1 MAEIP
6 EAGTIT
12 AEQAILLLLL
22 ENSGDLKRLEKDG
35 AVAPMA
41 PGRYWLKDL
50 VQGFVRYTRKNAD
63 MTDTSSL
70 SICFGLTGA
79 RIGQLARE
87 GWFKQIER
95 GRYNWKEAC
104 AGYIRFLRDE
114 DRRSSR
120 SSSDSRIKDAKA
132 RDIEIRTMQRLG
144 RLVPLEVYEEMIDSI
159 CGSVRSEFAGM
170 AATVTRDLNLRR
182 MIEREVNARLHR
194 IAELA
199 MAHAIRLETG
209 SSPADAVR
217 ANGAGPVGGSKQDV
231 PSDSG
236 STGTA

>member
-22 ENSGDLKRLEKDG
+22 ENSGDLRRLEKDG
-35 AVAPMA
+35 AVSAIA

-95 GRYNWKEAC
+95 LCRLHPVFA
-104 AGYIRFLRDE
+104 
-114 DRRSSR
+114 RRR
-120 SSSDSRIKDAKA
+120 PPIIA
-132 RDIEIRTMQRLG
+132 
-144 RLVPLEVYEEMIDSI
+144 V
-159 CGSVRSEFAGM
+159 
-170 AATVTRDLNLRR
+170 
-182 MIEREVNARLHR
+182 IERQPHQ
-194 IAELA
+194 
-199 MAHAIRLETG
+199 G
-209 SSPADAVR
+209 CQ
-217 ANGAGPVGGSKQDV
+217 GA
-231 PSDSG
+231 
-236 STGTA
+236 